1 MRTPLF
7 SMVTLAALGGIAH
20 AGGGGKVTGIV
31 TVTDP
36 GDKAAIGAEVVIY
49 IVGPKDVGDKE
60 DAATLRQK
68 GRAFEP
74 DLVAV
79 TAGGKVTFPNDDAIL
94 HNVFSQSE
102 PRKFDLGSFKKGD
115 SKTKDFPK
123 PGVVDVYC
131 NIHPEMASTILVVP
145 NKFHTRTSAGGVYT
159 LADVPPG
166 DWTLFAYTRRSQK
179 PVSQKI
185 HVDAGGETK
194 VDLALKRSEEPEHLN
209 KYGEKYK
216 PGSPNTYK

>member
-1 MRTPLF
+1 MRTAVFLIA
-7 SMVTLAALGGIAH
+7 TLAGGVAH
-20 AGGGGKVTGIV
+20 AGGGQVTGVV

-36 GDKAAIGAEVVIY
+36 GEKAATGAEVVIY

-60 DAATLRQK
+60 DATTLRQK
-68 GRAFEP
+68 GRAFVP

-79 TAGGKVTFPNDDAIL
+79 TVGGKVTFPNDDAIL

-145 NKFHTRTSAGGVYT
+145 NKFHTRTNAGGVYT
-159 LADVPPG
+159 INDVPAG

-185 HVDAGGETK
+185 HVDAGGQAK
-194 VDLALKRSEEPEHLN
+194 VDLALKRGEEPEHLN

-216 PGSPNTYK
+216 PGNPTTYR

>member
-1 MRTPLF
+1 MRTALLLTA
-7 SMVTLAALGGIAH
+7 TLASGVAY
-20 AGGGGKVTGIV
+20 AGGGQVTGVV

-36 GDKAAIGAEVVIY
+36 GDKAATGAEVVIY
-49 IVGPKDVGDKE
+49 IVGPKEVGDKE
-60 DAATLRQK
+60 DSSTIRQK
-68 GRAFEP
+68 GRAFVP
-74 DLVAV
+74 DLIAV
-79 TAGGKVTFPNDDAIL
+79 TAGGKVTFPNDDSIL

-115 SKTKDFPK
+115 SKTKDFLK

-131 NIHPEMASTILVVP
+131 NIHPEMAATILVVP
-145 NKFHTRTSAGGVYT
+145 NRFHARTNAGGSYM

-166 DWTLFAYTRRSQK
+166 DWTLFAFTRRAQK

-185 HVDAGGETK
+185 HVDAGAQTK
-194 VDLALKRSEEPEHLN
+194 VDLALKRGEEPDHLN

-216 PGSPNTYK
+216 PGNPTTYR